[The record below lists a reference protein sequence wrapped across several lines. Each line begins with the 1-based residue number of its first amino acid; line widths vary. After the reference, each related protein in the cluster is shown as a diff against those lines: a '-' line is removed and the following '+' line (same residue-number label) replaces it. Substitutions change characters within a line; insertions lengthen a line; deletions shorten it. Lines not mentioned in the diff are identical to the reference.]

1 MTQQISILLVDDHA
15 VVRQGVAT
23 FLAVQPDLIVV
34 AEAESGTEAV
44 KLAAQHA
51 PDVILMD
58 LIMPEMDGVEATR
71 RVKNISPRSQVVI
84 LTSHHDD
91 AHIFPAIR
99 AGALSYVL
107 KDIKMDELVA
117 TVRRAAA
124 GEATL
129 HPRVAAR
136 VIQEVRGNRVE
147 DINPFTEL
155 TEREMD
161 TLQLIAQGLSNSEIA
176 AQLVISENTVKG
188 YVSNV
193 LGKLHLAD
201 RTQAAVYAWREG
213 IVRKSE

>member
-71 RVKNISPRSQVVI
+71 RVKNVSPRSQVVI

-129 HPRVAAR
+129 HPRVAA
-136 VIQEVRGNRVE
+136 
-147 DINPFTEL
+147 
-155 TEREMD
+155 
-161 TLQLIAQGLSNSEIA
+161 
-176 AQLVISENTVKG
+176 
-188 YVSNV
+188 
-193 LGKLHLAD
+193 
-201 RTQAAVYAWREG
+201 
-213 IVRKSE
+213 